1 MLGLCPQP
9 SMFELCSEP
18 RPSMLELCSEPRPS
32 MLEQCSEPRSQMLG
46 LCPQS
51 LMLELCSE
59 LRSSML
65 ELCSEQR
72 PSMLV
77 QYSKPKAIITCT
89 FCKKPGHDAQRC
101 WDIAENQL
109 AQAAK
114 MKSDA
119 EDILQS
125 THGHQKDLKA
135 FMGGFAASASLACFR
150 GVAPTS
156 NSGEKGSRCG
166 NCQ

>member
-1 MLGLCPQP
+1 
-9 SMFELCSEP
+9 
-18 RPSMLELCSEPRPS
+18 MLELCSEPRSP
-32 MLEQCSEPRSQMLG
+32 
-46 LCPQS
+46 
-51 LMLELCSE
+51 
-59 LRSSML
+59 ML

-114 MKSDA
+114 MKSV
-119 EDILQS
+119 E
-125 THGHQKDLKA
+125 TN
-135 FMGGFAASASLACFR
+135 SASLACFR

-156 NSGEKGSRCG
+156 NSGEKGSRCE

>member
-1 MLGLCPQP
+1 MLGLCPQ
-9 SMFELCSEP
+9 SSI
-18 RPSMLELCSEPRPS
+18 LEL
-32 MLEQCSEPRSQMLG
+32 CSEPRSQMLG

-59 LRSSML
+59 PRSPML

-89 FCKKPGHDAQRC
+89 FCKKPDHDAQRC
-101 WDIAENQL
+101 WDITENQL

-114 MKSDA
+114 MKSDT

-125 THGHQKDLKA
+125 KHGHQKDLKA
-135 FMGGFAASASLACFR
+135 VMSGFAANDSD
-150 GVAPTS
+150 
-156 NSGEKGSRCG
+156 E
-166 NCQ
+166 

>member
-9 SMFELCSEP
+9 
-18 RPSMLELCSEPRPS
+18 
-32 MLEQCSEPRSQMLG
+32 
-46 LCPQS
+46 

-59 LRSSML
+59 TRSPML
-65 ELCSEQR
+65 EMCSEQR

-114 MKSDA
+114 M
-119 EDILQS
+119 QS
-125 THGHQKDLKA
+125 VETN
-135 FMGGFAASASLACFR
+135 SASLACFR

-156 NSGEKGSRCG
+156 NSGEKGSRYE

>member
-9 SMFELCSEP
+9 L
-18 RPSMLELCSEPRPS
+18 MLELCSEPRSP
-32 MLEQCSEPRSQMLG
+32 
-46 LCPQS
+46 
-51 LMLELCSE
+51 
-59 LRSSML
+59 ML

-89 FCKKPGHDAQRC
+89 FCKKPGHDAHRC

-114 MKSDA
+114 MHRWDIAENQLAQAAKMKSV
-119 EDILQS
+119 E
-125 THGHQKDLKA
+125 TN
-135 FMGGFAASASLACFR
+135 SASLACFR

-156 NSGEKGSRCG
+156 NSGEKGSRCE

>member
-9 SMFELCSEP
+9 L
-18 RPSMLELCSEPRPS
+18 MLELCSEPRSP
-32 MLEQCSEPRSQMLG
+32 
-46 LCPQS
+46 
-51 LMLELCSE
+51 
-59 LRSSML
+59 ML

-114 MKSDA
+114 MKSV
-119 EDILQS
+119 E
-125 THGHQKDLKA
+125 TN
-135 FMGGFAASASLACFR
+135 SASLACFR

-156 NSGEKGSRCG
+156 NSGEKGRRCE

>member
-1 MLGLCPQP
+1 MLGLCPQ
-9 SMFELCSEP
+9 
-18 RPSMLELCSEPRPS
+18 PSMLELCSEPRPS
-32 MLEQCSEPRSQMLG
+32 MLELCSKPRPSMLEQCLEPRS
-46 LCPQS
+46 P
-51 LMLELCSE
+51 
-59 LRSSML
+59 ML

-125 THGHQKDLKA
+125 KHGHQKDLKA
-135 FMGGFAASASLACFR
+135 FMAGFAANDSD
-150 GVAPTS
+150 
-156 NSGEKGSRCG
+156 E
-166 NCQ
+166 

>member
-9 SMFELCSEP
+9 SMIEMCSEP
-18 RPSMLELCSEPRPS
+18 RPSMLELCSEPRLS
-32 MLEQCSEPRSQMLG
+32 
-46 LCPQS
+46 
-51 LMLELCSE
+51 MLELCSE
-59 LRSSML
+59 PRSPML

-77 QYSKPKAIITCT
+77 QYSKPKAIIST

-114 MKSDA
+114 MKSDT
-119 EDILQS
+119 EDILKS
-125 THGHQKDLKA
+125 RKINKKSLMTGFSDNEPNEECLNFVSLK
-135 FMGGFAASASLACFR
+135 
-150 GVAPTS
+150 
-156 NSGEKGSRCG
+156 
-166 NCQ
+166 

>member
-1 MLGLCPQP
+1 MLGLCPQ
-9 SMFELCSEP
+9 
-18 RPSMLELCSEPRPS
+18 PSMLELCSEPRPS
-32 MLEQCSEPRSQMLG
+32 MLELCSKPRPSMLEQCSEPRSQMFG
-46 LCPQS
+46 LCPQP

-59 LRSSML
+59 PRSPML

-89 FCKKPGHDAQRC
+89 FCKKPDHDAQRC
-101 WDIAENQL
+101 WDITENQL

-125 THGHQKDLKA
+125 KHGHQKDLKA
-135 FMGGFAASASLACFR
+135 FMAGFAANDSD
-150 GVAPTS
+150 
-156 NSGEKGSRCG
+156 E
-166 NCQ
+166 

>member
-1 MLGLCPQP
+1 
-9 SMFELCSEP
+9 
-18 RPSMLELCSEPRPS
+18 
-32 MLEQCSEPRSQMLG
+32 
-46 LCPQS
+46 
-51 LMLELCSE
+51 
-59 LRSSML
+59 ML

-114 MKSDA
+114 MHRWDIVENQLAQAAKMKNDA

-125 THGHQKDLKA
+125 KHGHQKEMKQAWLVLLL
-135 FMGGFAASASLACFR
+135 MIQTNSASLACFR

-156 NSGEKGSRCG
+156 N
-166 NCQ
+166 